1 MKKISWYLSFVYAM
15 LLCTPS
21 FAQDKEK
28 YVELSQLRDMMTG
41 DFRSMGKAQVGRQHD
56 YVVLQSRPIWQDRS
70 DGYWLYLEQFA
81 AADDKLPA
89 VQTVLHFYVT
99 NNRELVC
106 ETYTLTDPSAFANAT
121 RQQSQLLKL
130 SYAGLKKSDA
140 CPLYFQQMGNAVFN
154 GKIPEATCAVKVQ
167 GQARFWLALAQNEIT
182 VSNPNVNLSDGQSVF
197 PIMIAA
203 KYQRIL
209 PE

>member
-1 MKKISWYLSFVYAM
+1 MKKISWFFIFVYAM
-15 LLCTPS
+15 LLCVPS
-21 FAQDKEK
+21 FAQDLAK
-28 YVELSQLRDMMTG
+28 YAELSQLRDMLTG
-41 DFRSMGKAQVGRQHD
+41 DFRSMEKAQVGRQYD
-56 YVVLQSRPIWQDRS
+56 YVVVQSRPIWQDRS

-89 VQTVLHFYVT
+89 VQTVLHIYVS

-106 ETYTLTDPSAFANAT
+106 ETYILTDPSAFANAT
-121 RQQSQLLKL
+121 RHQSQLLKL

-154 GKIPEATCAVKVQ
+154 GKIPEATCAVQVQ

-209 PE
+209 PK